1 MVDTKSTNN
10 TALARFITSLGSLN
24 DYGSSVL
31 QTKKALDTHS
41 TKHLRQ
47 NNDDI
52 AIFKDS
58 LKGIDVIK
66 KTGFSTDGVIAIN
79 KQFDSQSDEQPSMP
93 GHLRNA
99 YYNEDDRIGIV
110 IDKKSHE
117 YYTPKEIVTRADID
131 EIVEQFNNSPKSER
145 DAWTVFAELAKLQ
158 PFQDGNKRTALIAA
172 NAALG
177 SLESENYLVLPFNDL
192 DRVDFTVGL
201 MRYYV
206 ASNKDERIAAFN
218 RMMDVLPSENERL
231 RELSKPIEGF
241 DEEAKTIK
249 LKRQLRQRGSR
260 LDR

>member
-1 MVDTKSTNN
+1 MAGTESTDN

-24 DYGSSVL
+24 DYGSTVL

-41 TKHLRQ
+41 TKPLRQ
-47 NNDDI
+47 NDDDI

-58 LKGIDVIK
+58 LKGIDAIK
-66 KTGFSTDGVIAIN
+66 EVGFSTDGIIAVN
-79 KQFDSQSDEQPSMP
+79 KQFDSPSDEQPAMP
-93 GHLRNA
+93 GHLRNS

-110 IDKKSHE
+110 IDEKSHA

-131 EIVEQFNNSPKSER
+131 EIVEQFDHSPKTER

-177 SLESENYLVLPFNDL
+177 TLESENYLVLPFNDL

-206 ASNKDERIAAFN
+206 ASNQAERAAALN
-218 RMMDVLPSENERL
+218 RMMAVLPSENERL

-241 DEEAKTIK
+241 NEDAKTIR
-249 LKRQLRQRGSR
+249 LKQQLRQKDSR
-260 LDR
+260 SDR